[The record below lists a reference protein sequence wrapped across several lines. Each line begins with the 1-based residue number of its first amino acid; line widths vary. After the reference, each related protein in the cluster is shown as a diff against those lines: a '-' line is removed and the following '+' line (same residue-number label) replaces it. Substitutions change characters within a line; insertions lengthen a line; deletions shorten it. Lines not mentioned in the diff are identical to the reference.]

1 MSQRVGWK
9 DLHGG
14 VLAVAALVAAALAIL
29 TYGRGDS
36 LHGKTVRV
44 YVATDAARG
53 VIRGTEVWLDGR
65 KVGLVKAVSFRPPA
79 VGSRERLVLAIDV
92 LDEAHDR
99 VRLDSKVQLRAGSSI
114 IGDQVVYMKSGTA
127 RTRRVRD
134 GDTLVAGRQN
144 DLQGLSSDWAMAS
157 REFPAIVKN
166 VKVLTA
172 QLRTT
177 EGTLSALGID
187 MQDGEMAGVGD
198 KASVLLRRLSN
209 SHGTLGL
216 AMSGADDLGEHTTR
230 VTAQVD
236 SIRTLL
242 ASGQHSLGRF
252 RRDSSLTG
260 VVGRMRDEA
269 RDLQRRVD
277 SNQGSVG
284 RFARD
289 SAIIMGIHRDLTAL
303 DSLFGDMKKHPLRY
317 VAF

>member
-1 MSQRVGWK
+1 M
-9 DLHGG
+9 
-14 VLAVAALVAAALAIL
+14 AVAALVAAALAIL
-29 TYGRGDS
+29 AYGRSDS

-65 KVGLVKAVSFRPPA
+65 KVGLVKGVSFRPPS
-79 VGSRERLVLAIDV
+79 VSSRERLVLAIDV
-92 LDEAHDR
+92 LDEARDR

-127 RTRRVRD
+127 GTRRVRD

-157 REFPAIVKN
+157 HEFPAIVKN

-177 EGTLSALGID
+177 EGTISALGID
-187 MQDGEMAGVGD
+187 MQDGEMAGVGN
-198 KASVLLRRLSN
+198 KTSVLLHRLSN
-209 SHGTLGL
+209 SQGTLGL
-216 AMSGADDLGEHTTR
+216 AMSNADDLRDHATR

-242 ASGQHSLGRF
+242 ASGEHSLGRF
-252 RRDSSLTG
+252 RRDSTLTG
-260 VVGRMRDEA
+260 VVGRVREEA

-277 SNQGSVG
+277 SPDGSIG

-289 SAIIMGIHRDLTAL
+289 SAITMGIHRDVAAL
-303 DSLFGDMKKHPLRY
+303 DSLFADMKKHPLRY